1 MALGLKGTG
10 SLKGELESKGMR
22 VNVKETK
29 MKLNI
34 ENSGKVTI
42 EDKFPC
48 AVCRKGI
55 GSNSILSQFCRCR
68 VHKRCSGIRI
78 KPPSK

>member
-10 SLKGELESKGMR
+10 SLKGELESKGLR

-34 ENSGKVTI
+34 
-42 EDKFPC
+42 
-48 AVCRKGI
+48 
-55 GSNSILSQFCRCR
+55 
-68 VHKRCSGIRI
+68 
-78 KPPSK
+78 